1 MRTILEQKGIQLSS
15 TTENDIARELK
26 EKLCYAA
33 ANYDDAL
40 KESLETH
47 SADKSYDLP
56 DGRKITLGSER
67 FKVTE
72 AFFNPTIAGY
82 QMEGLPKICFDSAM
96 RCDVDVRRELLQN
109 LILAGGST
117 LFEGM
122 GERMW

>member
-1 MRTILEQKGIQLSS
+1 
-15 TTENDIARELK
+15 LK

-82 QMEGLPKICFDSAM
+82 
-96 RCDVDVRRELLQN
+96 
-109 LILAGGST
+109 
-117 LFEGM
+117 
-122 GERMW
+122 